1 MYKPNLVGIIL
12 ISNVLLAVEMSLSF
26 IFCAHLARTAYI
38 MTRARSHFLCEDI
51 CIVITELYLP
61 RTTYILSLVGI
72 TLILNEQRTFEMS
85 LSFSL
90 LASVY
95 FRVKKSHIFQT

>member
-26 IFCAHLARTAYI
+26 IFCAHLAQTPYV
-38 MTRARSHFLCEDI
+38 MTRARAHFLRRDV

-61 RTTYILSLVGI
+61 CTMYILSLIGI
-72 TLILNEQRTFEMS
+72 TLILNELQIFKMS
-85 LSFSL
+85 LSFIL
-90 LASVY
+90 LA
-95 FRVKKSHIFQT
+95 